1 MNETNTNSHP
11 KKSIFSAI
19 IDVGSMPIS
28 RIAEIPLALFSPLNK
43 AFEAVWKY
51 MFENP
56 LTEWM
61 GDMKDEHPK
70 AFWISGILWIPLAI
84 IIYFY
89 AIDLLFIIG
98 IASGA
103 GIVALTIVFTLLA
116 KSMCLI
122 SKAITSK
129 K

>member
-1 MNETNTNSHP
+1 MNEPNINNRP

-28 RIAEIPLALFSPLNK
+28 RIAEIPLALFFPLNK

-51 MFENP
+51 LFENP

-98 IASGA
+98 IASVA
-103 GIVALTIVFTLLA
+103 GIVALTILFALLC
-116 KSMCLI
+116 KIIFLFNRTN
-122 SKAITSK
+122 KR
-129 K
+129 

>member
-1 MNETNTNSHP
+1 MNEPNTNSHS

-28 RIAEIPLALFSPLNK
+28 RTAEIPLALFSPLNK

-98 IASGA
+98 IASVA
-103 GIVALTIVFTLLA
+103 VIVALTIVFTLLC
-116 KSMCLI
+116 KIIFLFNR
-122 SKAITSK
+122 TNTR
-129 K
+129 

>member
-1 MNETNTNSHP
+1 MNEPNTNSHP

-28 RIAEIPLALFSPLNK
+28 RIAEIPLALFAPLNK

-98 IASGA
+98 IASVA
-103 GIVALTIVFTLLA
+103 VIVALTIVFTLLC
-116 KSMCLI
+116 KIIFLFNR
-122 SKAITSK
+122 TNTR
-129 K
+129 

>member
-1 MNETNTNSHP
+1 MNEPNTNSHS

-98 IASGA
+98 IASVA
-103 GIVALTIVFTLLA
+103 VIVALTIVFTLLC
-116 KSMCLI
+116 KIIFLFNR
-122 SKAITSK
+122 TNTR
-129 K
+129 

>member
-1 MNETNTNSHP
+1 MNEPNTNSHP

-43 AFEAVWKY
+43 VFEAVWKY

-98 IASGA
+98 IASVA
-103 GIVALTIVFTLLA
+103 VIVALTIVFTLLC
-116 KSMCLI
+116 KIIFLFNRTN
-122 SKAITSK
+122 KR
-129 K
+129 

>member
-1 MNETNTNSHP
+1 MNEPNTHNRP

-28 RIAEIPLALFSPLNK
+28 RIAEIPLALFFPVNK

-98 IASGA
+98 IASVA
-103 GIVALTIVFTLLA
+103 GIVALTIVFTLFCKIIFLFNRIN
-116 KSMCLI
+116 KR
-122 SKAITSK
+122 
-129 K
+129 

>member
-1 MNETNTNSHP
+1 MNEPNTNTRP

-28 RIAEIPLALFSPLNK
+28 RIAEIPLALFFPLNK

-51 MFENP
+51 MFDNP

-84 IIYFY
+84 VIYFY

-98 IASGA
+98 IASVA
-103 GIVALTIVFTLLA
+103 GIVALTIVFTILA